1 MTVAPPVDPPT
12 RIRPTRLP
20 LFAWRPLLA
29 VSGALAALEIE
40 VSGRYGYHRDE
51 LYFVQAG
58 EHLAWGY
65 PDQPPLAP
73 VVARLVGVLAPHS
86 LVGLRILPA
95 LAAAA
100 VVLFTGLIARELGG
114 QVIGEVGNG

>member
-29 VSGALAALEIE
+29 VSGALAAPEIA

-86 LVGLRILPA
+86 LWGCGSCPRWPRPPWCCSPV
-95 LAAAA
+95 
-100 VVLFTGLIARELGG
+100 
-114 QVIGEVGNG
+114 